1 MKVKREWQDNQELF
15 EAVADALDNVD
26 VGQVQALD
34 EEGRYGDC
42 GTITITVDGRKFS
55 LELHEIV

>member
-15 EAVADALDNVD
+15 EAVADALDD
-26 VGQVQALD
+26 VGQVQAWD
-34 EEGRYGDC
+34 EVDSYGDR